1 MLDKNSESHVHVE
14 AIEEP
19 PPPGKSIAFGL
30 ERMGLIAVKAP
41 ILSMIILAVL
51 IVAAI
56 FGIYRIKIDDSLSQL
71 FRSDSKDYKQYEA
84 VTKRF
89 PATEFDVLV
98 VVEGKTLLAR
108 ENLEKIRDMVTDLQ
122 LVEGVRGL
130 VSLFSARQAPEPGKL
145 PAALFPP
152 ELPQGAAYDKFVE
165 TVKTNEI
172 IRGKLLSEDGTLA
185 LIVLSLEP
193 SVVSSND
200 LGKVVGEMRKIMADD
215 LSGSGLNAQ
224 LSGVPVMQ
232 LEIRNAVKRDG
243 LTYNILGILA
253 GCIIAI
259 IFFRK
264 ISFMVVAAFPPIIAI
279 LLALGGLGWAGFNL
293 NMFLN
298 VMTPLIMVISFSD
311 SMQLTFAARDRLIA
325 GQDKL
330 TAFTNAVLVVGP
342 ACVLTHG
349 TAGISFI
356 ALQFSDSELI
366 RKFGEAGLAA
376 TIIALIA
383 VLSLVPVFGVLFVR
397 NEKIFAVKFQ
407 SADAGVQA
415 LRNFC
420 YWIAVR
426 MVGRPGL
433 FSLLAVL
440 LVAGLG
446 FIYATLEPRYR
457 LADQVPDKRQAVA
470 ASSRLDAKL
479 TGANPIDVLIEFP
492 KGASLYAPD
501 TLKTIAEV
509 HAMVEKSA
517 GVGNVWSLETLRRW
531 LAEKAG
537 SNDVATLKEYVSVIP
552 EHLVRRFISADQ
564 DAVVVSGRVPDLDS
578 SEILP
583 VIDKLDKALDKVRAE
598 HPGFEIAVTGLS
610 AIAARNSANM
620 ISKLNHGLTIEF
632 LLVAIFIG
640 LAFRSVVVMFSC
652 ILPGIFPVVASG
664 TVLWILGE
672 GLQFASVVAL
682 TVSFGLGL
690 SATIHFLNRLRLESK
705 PGITSGTGG
714 RARHRAGRS
723 GADPDHGGAGLRPRR
738 HRVLRPAVAAAVRLA
753 QRVLDDRS
761 PGRGS
766 LHPAA
771 DLDVPDQ
778 PVGKDSRRQSRQACG
793 MTSLLNNSGCQTT
806 RGCRPTAAEEG
817 LRNDVCRIS
826 CSPCGRCRRL
836 PRRRAHLSFLSHRAD
851 PDAGLAGRRAAR
863 GRGGVPNLPAA
874 ATGALPSRIEEARP
888 RPASACGGVRP
899 ISLSVEPGRRREG
912 RVCLRERHQGL
923 GALSAAALDL
933 VRHRDLRH
941 PVGSIAGDAA
951 RMARQ

>member
-1 MLDKNSESHVHVE
+1 MLERNTIDPDAKKLERR
-14 AIEEP
+14 P
-19 PPPGKSIAFGL
+19 MSIAFGL
-30 ERMGLIAVKAP
+30 ERIGLVAIRAP
-41 ILSMIILAVL
+41 ILSCIILLAMV
-51 IVAAI
+51 IGAI
-56 FGIYRIKIDDSLSQL
+56 FGIERIKIDDSLSQL
-71 FRSDSKDYKQYEA
+71 FRSSSKEYRQYEA

-89 PATEFDVLV
+89 PSTEYDVLV
-98 VVEGKTLLAR
+98 VVEGKTLLQR
-108 ENLEKIRDMVTDLQ
+108 PNLEKLRDLVTDLQ
-122 LVEGVRGL
+122 LVEGTRGL
-130 VSLFSARQAPEPGKL
+130 ISLFSARQAPAPGKL
-145 PAALFPP
+145 PAALFPS
-152 ELPQGAAYDKFVE
+152 ELPQGADYDKFIE
-165 TVKTNEI
+165 TVKSNEI

-193 SVVSSND
+193 DVVASNQLAKTIGEIRKSMAED
-200 LGKVVGEMRKIMADD
+200 LK
-215 LSGSGLNAQ
+215 GSGLNAE

-243 LTYNILGILA
+243 LTYNVLGILA

-279 LLALGGLGWAGFNL
+279 VLALGGLGWANFNL

-298 VMTPLIMVISFSD
+298 VMTPLIMVIRFPD

-325 GQDKL
+325 GQDKY
-330 TAFTNAVLVVGP
+330 TAFRNAVLVVGP

-349 TAGISFI
+349 TPGISFI

-397 NEKIFAVKFQ
+397 NERVFAVKFQ
-407 SADAGVQA
+407 GADAGVQM

-426 MVGRPGL
+426 MVSRPAL

-440 LVAGLG
+440 LVGGLAVV
-446 FIYATLEPRYR
+446 YANLEPRYR
-457 LADQVPDKRQAVA
+457 LADQVPDKQQAVE
-470 ASSRLDAKL
+470 ASGRLDAKL

-492 KGASLYAPD
+492 KGASLYAPE
-501 TLKTIAEV
+501 TLQTIADV
-509 HAMVEKSA
+509 HATVEKQA

-537 SNDVATLKEYVSVIP
+537 SSDVATLKEYVSVIP

-564 DAVVVSGRVPDLDS
+564 DAVVVSSRVPDLDS

-583 VIDKLDKALDKVRAE
+583 VVDKLDAALNKVRAE
-598 HPGFEIAVTGLS
+598 HPGYEIAVTGLS

-620 ISKLNHGLTIEF
+620 IQKLNHGLTVEF

-664 TVLWILGE
+664 TVLWLMDE

-690 SATIHFLNRLRLESK
+690 SATIHFLNRLRLERK
-705 PGITSGTGG
+705 PGISADLAVE
-714 RARHRAGRS
+714 RATVLVGPALILTTVVLACGLVVTVFSDLPSLRLFGWLSAFS
-723 GADPDHGGAGLRPRR
+723 MIVALVADLFILRPTSMF
-738 HRVLRPAVAAAVRLA
+738 LINL
-753 QRVLDDRS
+753 S
-761 PGRGS
+761 EKIRGVS
-766 LHPAA
+766 HA
-771 DLDVPDQ
+771 
-778 PVGKDSRRQSRQACG
+778 K
-793 MTSLLNNSGCQTT
+793 
-806 RGCRPTAAEEG
+806 
-817 LRNDVCRIS
+817 
-826 CSPCGRCRRL
+826 
-836 PRRRAHLSFLSHRAD
+836 PR
-851 PDAGLAGRRAAR
+851 
-863 GRGGVPNLPAA
+863 
-874 ATGALPSRIEEARP
+874 E
-888 RPASACGGVRP
+888 
-899 ISLSVEPGRRREG
+899 
-912 RVCLRERHQGL
+912 
-923 GALSAAALDL
+923 
-933 VRHRDLRH
+933 
-941 PVGSIAGDAA
+941 
-951 RMARQ
+951 